1 MQVIGN
7 SDKFQISD
15 TSERQFLSLVNIIE
29 TQILISIIKWADL
42 KGAKKKK
49 KSNCDSLEQYY
60 ILFKFCVTKN

>member
-49 KSNCDSLEQYY
+49 VEL
-60 ILFKFCVTKN
+60 